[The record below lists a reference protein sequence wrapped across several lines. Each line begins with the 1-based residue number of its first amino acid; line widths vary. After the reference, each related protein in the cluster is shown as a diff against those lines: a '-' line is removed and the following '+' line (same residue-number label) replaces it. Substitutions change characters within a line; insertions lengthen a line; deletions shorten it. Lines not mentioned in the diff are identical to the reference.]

1 MHGGSRDR
9 VETECRNSQERYT
22 LIGFLLRTMCNYDL
36 TKTTVFF
43 PLVRLEMQ
51 KISPRP
57 FFARRSI
64 CCYSLSR
71 SKPTSHRVA
80 LERNG
85 GGEEEGE
92 GEEDLHGVGEGDR
105 SGRSWR
111 FLRCCR
117 CRGGGSGTDT
127 GRERAGF
134 VFWDLACFAPP
145 PPNPRPRGR
154 INP

>member
-1 MHGGSRDR
+1 M
-9 VETECRNSQERYT
+9 
-22 LIGFLLRTMCNYDL
+22 
-36 TKTTVFF
+36 
-43 PLVRLEMQ
+43 
-51 KISPRP
+51 
-57 FFARRSI
+57 
-64 CCYSLSR
+64 
-71 SKPTSHRVA
+71 A

-134 VFWDLACFAPP
+134 VFWDLACFDPP
-145 PPNPRPRGR
+145 PPPQIPGRGVESIHKYRPAVSAARFSRWHGDPTIEILCFGRGFGDR
-154 INP
+154 IARPSLQRRPLYSS